1 MKNALLVDQQAIDD
15 MLRASHLAG
24 KAINLTSTTATHA
37 ISYPLTI
44 FFGIYRC
51 AQCTLVF

>member
-1 MKNALLVDQQAIDD
+1 MKNALLVDKQAIDD

-24 KAINLTSTTATHA
+24 KAINLTSTTAPHA

-44 FFGIYRC
+44 FFGIHHC
-51 AQCTLVF
+51 AQCALAF